1 MENNKKLL
9 LLDAY
14 ALIFRA
20 FYAMIRSPRV
30 TSTGIDTSAVFGF
43 VNTLQDLLKRQQ
55 PTHIAVCFDPPGGN
69 TFRHK
74 NYEPYKANRDKT
86 PEGILVAVPYI
97 KRILQAYGIP
107 IYEVEGFE
115 ADDVIGTLSHQA
127 EQQGFFTYM
136 VTGDKDFGQLVT
148 PNIKVYDPK
157 KNEVLGVEEV
167 NAKYGIQSP
176 TQLIDILGLMGDSAD
191 NIPGCPGVGPK
202 NAEKLIQ
209 QFGSIENL
217 LEHTGELK
225 GAQKQRIE
233 ENAEQIRMSK
243 WLATI
248 ITDVPITL
256 DADEMSRKAV
266 DMDALRQV
274 FTELEFRALTQRLID
289 GGEAN
294 VGLGNTNQDSQ
305 PHVETQNLASP
316 TTGWTSEARRN
327 SPVETQNLASPATES
342 KPAAPSVKA
351 RPASGQQLSLFD
363 LEEPEPAAVTPNLA
377 LTDVKYSYSVITS
390 PDAAAPLVKDL
401 AGEQRIAVT
410 MLGTGANA
418 MDFKILGIGLC
429 AKPHEAYYV
438 KCEGVPGMLETIAPV
453 FGGKACIVGNDI
465 KRMMVALDQH
475 GIRFTAPYYDTAVAH
490 YLLQPER
497 GHGTAEMAYEL
508 LHYTAINPES
518 VLGPKGRNQAKPEQ
532 IPLADISRLVCEG
545 ADLTLQLPDVLDK
558 VLKEQ
563 GLYKLLTD
571 IELPLVPVLA
581 SMELAGARI
590 DVKALNEYSVTLTEQ
605 MNRLD
610 AECHQ
615 LAGMTFNTASPA
627 QVGEVLFDH
636 LKIDPKAKKTKTG
649 QYSTTEDILLKLRDR
664 HPLVDKIL
672 QLRGIRKLLSTY
684 VNALPALINP
694 KTGRIHTTY
703 NQTVTATGRLSSTN
717 PNLQNIPVRSD
728 DGKEI
733 RRAFIPADGNL
744 FFSADYSQI
753 ELRLVADLSHDQTML
768 DAFAHGHDI
777 HAITA
782 ARIYHKPLE
791 QVTGDERRKAKTAN
805 FGILYGIS
813 AFGLA
818 QRLNIPREEAK
829 MLIDGYYTTFPQVR
843 DYIDRSIAQAREK
856 GYVTTLYGRRR
867 MLPDINSRNAVVR
880 GFSERNAI
888 NAPIQGTAADVI
900 KLAMVRIYRRFQ
912 DEGISS
918 RMILQVHDELN
929 FDVIPSEL
937 DRVQRIVIE
946 EMEGVYKGNVRLTA
960 SHGTATNWLDAH

>member
-1 MENNKKLL
+1 MEPNKKLL

-20 FYAMIRSPRV
+20 YYAMIRSPRV

-55 PTHIAVCFDPPGGN
+55 PTHIAVCFDPPGGK
-69 TFRHK
+69 TFRHE
-74 NYEPYKANRDKT
+74 NYKPYKANREKT

-97 KRILQAYGIP
+97 KRILEAYRIAT
-107 IYEVEGFE
+107 YEVEGFE

-148 PNIKVYDPK
+148 PNIKVLNPG
-157 KNEVLGVEEV
+157 KNEILGVEEV
-167 NAKYGIQSP
+167 NAKYGISSP
-176 TQLIDILGLMGDSAD
+176 LQLIDILGLMGDTAD

-202 NAEKLIQ
+202 TAEKLIQ

-217 LEHTGELK
+217 LEHTDQLK
-225 GAQKQRIE
+225 GAQQQRVG
-233 ENAEQIRMSK
+233 ENAEQIRLSK

-256 DADEMSRKAV
+256 DAAAMQRQPV
-266 DMDALRQV
+266 DMEALRTV
-274 FTELEFRALTQRLID
+274 FGELEFRTLTQRLID

-294 VGLGNTNQDSQ
+294 AGLAG
-305 PHVETQNLASP
+305 AP
-316 TTGWTSEARRN
+316 TAD
-327 SPVETQNLASPATES
+327 PA
-342 KPAAPSVKA
+342 PAAAPPVAA
-351 RPASGQQLSLFD
+351 RPASPAQGQQLSLFD
-363 LEEPEPAAVTPNLA
+363 LDEPEPAAPTHQSLDDIKADYRLVTTP
-377 LTDVKYSYSVITS
+377 IE
-390 PDAAAPLVKDL
+390 AAALVGQL
-401 AGEQRIAVT
+401 MEQPNVAVS
-410 MLGTGANA
+410 MLGSGETA
-418 MDFKILGIGLC
+418 MQFKVLGIALC
-429 AKPHEAYYV
+429 GKPHEAAFV
-438 KCEGVPGMLETIAPV
+438 KCDDKADMLRALAPLFV
-453 FGGKACIVGNDI
+453 GKACIVSSNI
-465 KRMMVALDQH
+465 KRMMVVLNQH
-475 GIRFTAPYYDTAVAH
+475 GIPFTAPYYDTAVAH

-497 GHGTAEMAYEL
+497 GHSTAEVAYEL
-508 LHYTAINPES
+508 LHYTAITPES
-518 VLGPKGRNQAKPEQ
+518 LLGPKGRNQLKPQ
-532 IPLADISRLVCEG
+532 QLAPEALSRWACEA
-545 ADLTLQLPDVLDK
+545 ADLTLQLPEVLDQA
-558 VLKEQ
+558 LKDQ
-563 GLYKLLTD
+563 GLYQLLTD
-571 IELPLVPVLA
+571 IELPLVQVLA
-581 SMELAGARI
+581 SMEQAGARI
-590 DVKALNEYSVTLTEQ
+590 DVKALNDYSVSLTEQ
-605 MNRLD
+605 MNRLE

-615 LAGMTFNTASPA
+615 LAGVNFNTASPA
-627 QVGEVLFDH
+627 QVGEVLFDR

-672 QLRGIRKLLSTY
+672 ELRGIRKLLSTY

-694 KTGRIHTTY
+694 HTGRIHTTY

-717 PNLQNIPVRSD
+717 PNLQNIPVRND

-818 QRLNIPREEAK
+818 QRLNIPRDEAK

-912 DEGISS
+912 AEGIQS

-929 FDVIPSEL
+929 FDVIPAEL

-946 EMEGVYKGNVRLTA
+946 EMEGVYQGNVRLTA
-960 SHGTATNWLDAH
+960 SHGVATNWLDAH

>member
-1 MENNKKLL
+1 MEPTKKLL

-30 TSTGIDTSAVFGF
+30 TSTGIDTSAIFGF
-43 VNTLQDLLKRQQ
+43 VNTLQDLLKREQ
-55 PTHIAVCFDPPGGN
+55 PSHIAVCFDPPGGK
-69 TFRHK
+69 TFRHES
-74 NYEPYKANRDKT
+74 YEPYKANREKT

-97 KRILQAYGIP
+97 KRILQAYRIP
-107 IYEVEGFE
+107 IFEIEGYE
-115 ADDVIGTLSHQA
+115 ADDVIGTLSHEA

-136 VTGDKDFGQLVT
+136 VTADKDFGQLVT
-148 PNIKVYDPK
+148 PNIKIFNPG
-157 KNEVLGVEEV
+157 KNEILGVDEI

-176 TQLIDILGLMGDSAD
+176 KQLIDILGLMGDTAD

-202 NAEKLIQ
+202 TAEKLIQ

-217 LEHTGELK
+217 LEHTDELK
-225 GAQKQRIE
+225 GALQQKVV
-233 ENAEQIRMSK
+233 ENADQIRMSK

-248 ITDVPITL
+248 ITDVPVAL
-256 DADEMSRKAV
+256 DAD
-266 DMDALRQV
+266 ALRREPADLDTLRTV
-274 FTELEFRALTQRLID
+274 FNELEFRTLTQRLID
-289 GGEAN
+289 GGDAN
-294 VGLGNTNQDSQ
+294 AGLEGS
-305 PHVETQNLASP
+305 SP
-316 TTGWTSEARRN
+316 APT
-327 SPVETQNLASPATES
+327 SPVNSVKPVSPASPAS
-342 KPAAPSVKA
+342 APSA
-351 RPASGQQLSLFD
+351 TPRQQLSLFD
-363 LEEPEPAAVTPNLA
+363 LDNPEPPETADNATPNYKTLS
-377 LTDVKYSYSVITS
+377 DVPHNYRLVTS
-390 PDAAAPLVKDL
+390 PIEAAILVSEML
-401 AGEQRIAVT
+401 GQERVAVSL
-410 MLGTGANA
+410 LGTGSSA
-418 MDFKILGIGLC
+418 MQLSILGIALC
-429 AKPHEAYYV
+429 GKVHEATFV
-438 KCEGVPGMLETIAPV
+438 QCNGKSDMLKAMAPL
-453 FGGKACIVGNDI
+453 FSGKTCIVGSDI
-465 KRMMVALDQH
+465 KRTMVALDRH
-475 GIRFTAPYYDTAVAH
+475 SVPFTAPYYDTAVAH

-497 GHGTAEMAYEL
+497 GHSTAEMAYEL
-508 LHYTAINPES
+508 LHYTAITPES
-518 VLGPKGRNQAKPEQ
+518 LLGPKGRNQLKPQQVAPEA
-532 IPLADISRLVCEG
+532 LSRWACEA
-545 ADLTLQLPDVLDK
+545 ADLTLQLPEVLNSQ
-558 VLKEQ
+558 LKQQ
-563 GLYKLLTD
+563 GLEKLLND
-571 IELPLVPVLA
+571 IELPLIRVLA

-590 DVKALNEYSVTLTEQ
+590 DVNALKEYSVALTEQ
-605 MNRLD
+605 MNRLET
-610 AECHQ
+610 ECHQ
-615 LAGMTFNTASPA
+615 LAGVPFNTASPA

-672 QLRGIRKLLSTY
+672 ELRGIRKLLSTY

-694 KTGRIHTTY
+694 STGRIHTTY

-733 RRAFIPADGNL
+733 RRAFIPAEGNV

-753 ELRLVADLSHDQTML
+753 ELRLVADLSHDKTML

-791 QVTGDERRKAKTAN
+791 QVTSDERRKAKTAN

-900 KLAMVRIYRRFQ
+900 KLAMVRIYQRFLQ
-912 DEGISS
+912 EGIQSK
-918 RMILQVHDELN
+918 MILQVHDELN

-937 DRVQRIVIE
+937 EHVQHIVIE
-946 EMEGVYKGNVRLTA
+946 EMEGVYKGQVKLTA
-960 SHGTATNWLDAH
+960 SHGAASNWLDAH

>member
-1 MENNKKLL
+1 MDTPKKLL

-20 FYAMIRSPRV
+20 FYAMIRSPRI

-43 VNTLQDLLKRQQ
+43 VNTLQDLLKREQ
-55 PTHIAVCFDPPGGN
+55 PSHIAVCFDPPGGK
-69 TFRHK
+69 TFRHES
-74 NYEPYKANRDKT
+74 YESYKANRDKT

-97 KRILQAYGIP
+97 KRILQAYRIP
-107 IYEVEGFE
+107 VFEVEGYE
-115 ADDVIGTLSHQA
+115 ADDVIGTLAHQA

-148 PNIKVYDPK
+148 DNIKVLDPLK
-157 KNEVLGVEEV
+157 KEILGVEEV
-167 NAKYGIQSP
+167 TAKYGIQSP
-176 TQLIDILGLMGDSAD
+176 KQLIDILGLMGDSAD

-217 LEHTGELK
+217 LEHTDELK
-225 GAQKQRIE
+225 GAMQQKVRD
-233 ENAEQIRMSK
+233 NAEQIRMSK

-248 ITDVPITL
+248 ITDVPVTL
-256 DADEMSRKAV
+256 DS
-266 DMDALRQV
+266 DALRREPTDLDALREV
-274 FTELEFRALTQRLID
+274 FNELEFRTLTQRLID
-289 GGEAN
+289 AGEAN
-294 VGLGNTNQDSQ
+294 AGLEGAPAPPPQVQVATVQQ
-305 PHVETQNLASP
+305 PTP
-316 TTGWTSEARRN
+316 
-327 SPVETQNLASPATES
+327 
-342 KPAAPSVKA
+342 KPAPK
-351 RPASGQQLSLFD
+351 PASGQQLSLFD
-363 LEEPEPAAVTPNLA
+363 LDAPEPEPIPEVNTIRSLDMVNHDYRL
-377 LTDVKYSYSVITS
+377 ITS
-390 PDAAAPLVKDL
+390 PIEAAALVSEIQD
-401 AGEQRIAVT
+401 QPRVAVSL
-410 MLGTGANA
+410 LGTGDSA
-418 MDFKILGIGLC
+418 MQMKVLGIALC
-429 AKPHEAYYV
+429 ATVHQAALI
-438 KCEGVPGMLETIAPV
+438 KCDNRKDMLTALEPL
-453 FGGKACIVGNDI
+453 FNGKACIVSSDI
-465 KRMMVALDQH
+465 KRLMVVLQQH
-475 GIRFTAPYYDTAVAH
+475 GVTFTAPYYDTAVAH

-497 GHGTAEMAYEL
+497 GHSTAEVAYEL
-508 LHYTAINPES
+508 LHYTAITPES
-518 VLGPKGRNQAKPEQ
+518 LLGPKGRNQLKTSQVPPEA
-532 IPLADISRLVCEG
+532 LCRWACES
-545 ADLTLQLPDVLDK
+545 ADLTLQLPDVLDPQ
-558 VLKEQ
+558 LKEQ
-563 GLYKLLTD
+563 GLYTLLTD

-590 DVKALNEYSVTLTEQ
+590 DVKALNDYSVTLTEQ
-605 MNRLD
+605 MNRLE
-610 AECHQ
+610 AECHE
-615 LAGMTFNTASPA
+615 LAGVPFNTASPA

-664 HPLVDKIL
+664 HPLVDKIME
-672 QLRGIRKLLSTY
+672 LRGIRKLLSTY

-694 KTGRIHTTY
+694 QTGRIHTTY

-733 RRAFIPADGNL
+733 RRAFIPADGNI

-753 ELRLVADLSHDQTML
+753 ELRLVADLSHDKTML
-768 DAFAHGHDI
+768 DAFAHDHDI

-791 QVTGDERRKAKTAN
+791 EVTGDERRKAKTAN

-818 QRLNIPREEAK
+818 QRLNIPRDEAK
-829 MLIDGYYTTFPQVR
+829 MLIDGYFTTFPQVR

-880 GFSERNAI
+880 SFSERNAI

-900 KLAMVRIYRRFQ
+900 KLAMVRIYHRFQ
-912 DEGISS
+912 QEGIQS

-937 DRVQRIVIE
+937 ERVQRIVIE
-946 EMEGVYKGNVRLTA
+946 EMENVYKGQVRLTA
-960 SHGTATNWLDAH
+960 SHGAANNWLDAH

>member
-1 MENNKKLL
+1 MEPTKKLL

-43 VNTLQDLLKRQQ
+43 VNTLQDLLKREQ

-74 NYEPYKANRDKT
+74 SYEPYKANRDKT

-97 KRILQAYGIP
+97 KRILEAYRIP
-107 IYEVEGFE
+107 IYEVEGYE

-148 PNIKVYDPK
+148 PNIKVYDPLK
-157 KNEVLGVEEV
+157 KEILGVDEV

-202 NAEKLIQ
+202 TAEKLIQ
-209 QFGSIENL
+209 QFGSIERL
-217 LEHTGELK
+217 LNNTDKLK
-225 GAQKQRIE
+225 GAQQQRVID
-233 ENAEQIRMSK
+233 NAEQIRMSK

-248 ITDVPITL
+248 IIDVPITI
-256 DADEMSRKAV
+256 DADTMSRKPV
-266 DMDALRQV
+266 DMEALREV
-274 FTELEFRALTQRLID
+274 FNELEFRTLTQRLID

-294 VGLGNTNQDSQ
+294 AGLDGVPTPVPGPQ
-305 PHVETQNLASP
+305 PAPEVP
-316 TTGWTSEARRN
+316 GRTTH
-327 SPVETQNLASPATES
+327 
-342 KPAAPSVKA
+342 AP
-351 RPASGQQLSLFD
+351 GQQLSLFD
-363 LEEPEPAAVTPNLA
+363 LEPPTGQDESAATAPVFTSLEQVAHN
-377 LTDVKYSYSVITS
+377 YQYITS
-390 PDAAAPLVKDL
+390 PIEAAALI
-401 AGEQRIAVT
+401 GELQDRPRIAVSL
-410 MLGTGANA
+410 LGSGDNA
-418 MDFKILGIGLC
+418 MQFNVMGIALSGS
-429 AKPHEAYYV
+429 PHEAAFV
-438 KCEGVPGMLETIAPV
+438 KCDDKQDMLRAIAPI
-453 FGGKACIVGNDI
+453 FEGQGTIVGSDI
-465 KRMMVALDQH
+465 KRLMVVLNQH
-475 GIRFTAPYYDTAVAH
+475 GIPFTAPYYDTAVAH

-497 GHGTAEMAYEL
+497 GHSTAEVAYEL
-508 LHYTAINPES
+508 LHYTAISPES
-518 VLGPKGRNQAKPEQ
+518 LLGKGRRQLKPTQLSPEA
-532 IPLADISRLVCEG
+532 ITRWACEA
-545 ADLTLQLPDVLDK
+545 ADLNQQLPEVLDNA
-558 VLKEQ
+558 LKEQ
-563 GLYKLLTD
+563 GLHNLLTD
-571 IELPLVPVLA
+571 IELPLIPVLA

-590 DVKALNEYSVTLTEQ
+590 DVKALKEYSVNLTEQ
-605 MNRLD
+605 MNRLE

-615 LAGMTFNTASPA
+615 LAGIQFNTASPA

-649 QYSTTEDILLKLRDR
+649 QYSTTEEILLKLRDR

-694 KTGRIHTTY
+694 ATGRIHTTY

-717 PNLQNIPVRSD
+717 PNLQNIPVRTD

-733 RRAFIPADGNL
+733 RRAFIPAEGNV

-818 QRLNIPREEAK
+818 QRLNIPRDEAK
-829 MLIDGYYTTFPQVR
+829 MLIEGYYTTFPQVR
-843 DYIDRSIAQAREK
+843 EYIDRSIAQAREK

-880 GFSERNAI
+880 AFNERNAI

-912 DEGISS
+912 SQGIRS

-937 DRVQRIVIE
+937 DQVQRIVIE
-946 EMEGVYKGNVRLTA
+946 EMEGVYQGQVRLTA
-960 SHGTATNWLDAH
+960 SHGAASNWLDAH

>member
-1 MENNKKLL
+1 METNKKLL

-20 FYAMIRSPRV
+20 FYAMIRSPRI

-43 VNTLQDLLKRQQ
+43 VNTLQDLLKREQ
-55 PTHIAVCFDPPGGN
+55 PSHIAVCFDPPGGN

-74 NYEPYKANRDKT
+74 SYEPYKANREKT

-97 KRILQAYGIP
+97 KRILEAYHIP
-107 IYEVEGFE
+107 IFEVEGYE
-115 ADDVIGTLSHQA
+115 ADDVIGTLSSQA
-127 EQQGFFTYM
+127 EQKGFFTYM

-148 PNIKVYDPK
+148 PNIKIFNPG
-157 KNEVLGVEEV
+157 KNEIMGVEEV

-176 TQLIDILGLMGDSAD
+176 KQLIDILGLMGDSAD

-202 NAEKLIQ
+202 TAEKLIQ
-209 QFGSIENL
+209 QYDSIENL
-217 LEHTGELK
+217 LEHTDELK
-225 GAQKQRIE
+225 GAQQQKVRD
-233 ENAEQIRMSK
+233 NAELIRMSK

-248 ITDVPITL
+248 ITDVPVTL
-256 DADEMSRKAV
+256 DADALQREHV
-266 DMDALRQV
+266 DLEALREV
-274 FTELEFRALTQRLID
+274 FNELEFRTLTQRIID

-294 VGLGNTNQDSQ
+294 TGLEAI
-305 PHVETQNLASP
+305 PLANRP
-316 TTGWTSEARRN
+316 A
-327 SPVETQNLASPATES
+327 PVETQIPTAPSSPSTPTTPESPA
-342 KPAAPSVKA
+342 
-351 RPASGQQLSLFD
+351 RPTPVPGQRLSLFD
-363 LEEPEPAAVTPNLA
+363 LDEPEPTAE
-377 LTDVKYSYSVITS
+377 VITFSSLDKVPHDYRLVTS
-390 PDAAAPLVKDL
+390 PLEVATLVSELQDQRHVAVSL
-401 AGEQRIAVT
+401 LGMGES
-410 MLGTGANA
+410 A
-418 MDFKILGIGLC
+418 MQMKILGIALC
-429 AKPHEAYYV
+429 GKKHEAAFIPCQG
-438 KCEGVPGMLETIAPV
+438 KGDALKALAPLFTGET
-453 FGGKACIVGNDI
+453 CIVSSDI
-465 KRMMVALDQH
+465 KRLMVVLQQH
-475 GIRFTAPYYDTAVAH
+475 GITFTAPYYDTAIAH

-497 GHGTAEMAYEL
+497 GHSTAEVAYEL
-508 LHYTAINPES
+508 LHYTAITPENL
-518 VLGPKGRNQAKPEQ
+518 LGPKGRNQLKPDQ
-532 IPLADISRLVCEG
+532 IAPAALCNWACES
-545 ADLTLQLPDVLDK
+545 ADLTLQLPEVLDRQ
-558 VLKEQ
+558 LKEQ
-563 GLYKLLTD
+563 GLDKLLTD

-590 DVKALNEYSVTLTEQ
+590 DVKALNDYSVTLTEQ

-610 AECHQ
+610 AECHE
-615 LAGMTFNTASPA
+615 LASVSFNTASPA

-664 HPLVDKIL
+664 HPLVGKIL
-672 QLRGIRKLLSTY
+672 ELRGIRKLLSTY

-694 KTGRIHTTY
+694 QTGRIHTTY

-717 PNLQNIPVRSD
+717 PNLQNIPVRTD

-733 RRAFIPADGNL
+733 RRAFIPADGNV

-753 ELRLVADLSHDQTML
+753 ELRLVADLSHDKTML
-768 DAFAHGHDI
+768 DAFAHDHDI

-791 QVTGDERRKAKTAN
+791 QVTSDERRKAKTAN

-818 QRLNIPREEAK
+818 QRLNIPRDEAK

-880 GFSERNAI
+880 AFSERNAI

-912 DEGISS
+912 QEGIQSK
-918 RMILQVHDELN
+918 MILQVHDELN

-937 DRVQRIVIE
+937 ERVQHIVIE
-946 EMEGVYKGNVRLTA
+946 EMEGVYKGQVKLTA
-960 SHGTATNWLDAH
+960 SHGTASNWLDAH

>member
-1 MENNKKLL
+1 MEPTKKLL

-30 TSTGIDTSAVFGF
+30 TSTGIDTSAIFGF
-43 VNTLQDLLKRQQ
+43 VNTLQDLLKREQ
-55 PTHIAVCFDPPGGN
+55 PSHIAVCFDPPGGK
-69 TFRHK
+69 TFRHES
-74 NYEPYKANRDKT
+74 YEPYKANREKT

-97 KRILQAYGIP
+97 KRILQAYRIP
-107 IYEVEGFE
+107 IFEIEGFE

-127 EQQGFFTYM
+127 EGQGFFTYM
-136 VTGDKDFGQLVT
+136 VTADKDFGQLVT
-148 PNIKVYDPK
+148 PNIKIFNPS
-157 KNEVLGVEEV
+157 KNEIMGVEEV
-167 NAKYGIQSP
+167 NAKYGINSP
-176 TQLIDILGLMGDSAD
+176 KQLIDILGLMGDSAD

-209 QFGSIENL
+209 QFGSVENL
-217 LEHTGELK
+217 LEHTDQLK
-225 GAQKQRIE
+225 GALKERVEQ
-233 ENAEQIRMSK
+233 NAEQIRMSK

-248 ITDVPITL
+248 ITDVPVTL
-256 DADEMSRKAV
+256 KADALQREPV
-266 DMDALRQV
+266 DLDALREV
-274 FTELEFRALTQRLID
+274 FNELEFRTLTQRLID

-294 VGLGNTNQDSQ
+294 TGLSSTPQSAQ
-305 PHVETQNLASP
+305 SSP
-316 TTGWTSEARRN
+316 S
-327 SPVETQNLASPATES
+327 SPASSTS
-342 KPAAPSVKA
+342 PSSPSRQKA
-351 RPASGQQLSLFD
+351 GQQLSLFD
-363 LEEPEPAAVTPNLA
+363 LDNPEAEQ
-377 LTDVKYSYSVITS
+377 
-390 PDAAAPLVKDL
+390 PDAAPSYHSINDIPVHYRLIASPLETAMLVSDL
-401 AGEQRIAVT
+401 AEQPRVAISL
-410 MLGTGANA
+410 LGTGESA
-418 MDFKILGIGLC
+418 MQFKVMGIALC
-429 AKPHEAYYV
+429 AKKHEAAFV
-438 KCEGVPGMLETIAPV
+438 KCDDKADMLKALAPL
-453 FGGKACIVGNDI
+453 FDGKACIISNDV
-465 KRMMVALDQH
+465 KRAMVALHRH
-475 GIRFTAPYYDTAVAH
+475 GIKVTAPYYDTAVAH

-497 GHGTAEMAYEL
+497 GHSIAEMAYEL
-508 LHYTAINPES
+508 LHYTAITPES
-518 VLGPKGRNQAKPEQ
+518 LLGPKGRNQLKPAQLSPEA
-532 IPLADISRLVCEG
+532 LTRWACEA

-558 VLKEQ
+558 ELKEQ
-563 GLYKLLTD
+563 GLHQLLTD

-581 SMELAGARI
+581 SMEIAGARI
-590 DVKALNEYSVTLTEQ
+590 DVKALKEYSSTLTEQ

-610 AECHQ
+610 EECHR
-615 LAGMTFNTASPA
+615 LAGIPFNTASPA

-664 HPLVDKIL
+664 HPLVGKIL
-672 QLRGIRKLLSTY
+672 ELRGIRKLLSTY

-694 KTGRIHTTY
+694 QTGRIHTTY
-703 NQTVTATGRLSSTN
+703 NQTVTATGRLSSAN

-733 RRAFIPADGNL
+733 RRAFIPADGNV

-753 ELRLVADLSHDQTML
+753 ELRLVADLSHDKTML

-818 QRLNIPREEAK
+818 QRLNIPRDEAK

-880 GFSERNAI
+880 AFSERNAI

-900 KLAMVRIYRRFQ
+900 KLAMVRIHQRFEQ
-912 DEGISS
+912 EGIQSK
-918 RMILQVHDELN
+918 MILQVHDELN
-929 FDVIPSEL
+929 FDVLPSEL

-946 EMEGVYKGNVRLTA
+946 EMEGVYHGNVKLTA
-960 SHGTATNWLDAH
+960 SHGAASNWLDAH

>member
-1 MENNKKLL
+1 METNKKLL

-20 FYAMIRSPRV
+20 YYAMIRNPRV

-43 VNTLQDLLKRQQ
+43 VNTLQDLLKREQ
-55 PTHIAVCFDPPGGN
+55 PSHIAVCFDPPGGK
-69 TFRHK
+69 TFRHESYK
-74 NYEPYKANRDKT
+74 PYKANRDKT

-97 KRILQAYGIP
+97 KRILEAYRIAT
-107 IYEVEGFE
+107 YEVEGYE

-148 PNIKVYDPK
+148 PNIKVYDPLK
-157 KNEVLGVEEV
+157 KEILGVEEV
-167 NAKYGIQSP
+167 NTKYGIQTPS
-176 TQLIDILGLMGDSAD
+176 QLIDILGLMGDTAD

-202 NAEKLIQ
+202 TAEKLIQ
-209 QFGSIENL
+209 QYGSIEKL

-225 GAQKQRIE
+225 GAVQQRVKD
-233 ENAEQIRMSK
+233 NAEQIRTSK

-248 ITDVPITL
+248 ITDVPVTL
-256 DADEMSRKAV
+256 EADALRRQPV
-266 DMDALRQV
+266 DMDALRAV
-274 FTELEFRALTQRLID
+274 FSELEFRTLTQRLID

-294 VGLGNTNQDSQ
+294 AGLDGRPPVAPQQ
-305 PHVETQNLASP
+305 PVAPQ
-316 TTGWTSEARRN
+316 
-327 SPVETQNLASPATES
+327 
-342 KPAAPSVKA
+342 PAASAPRPSTH
-351 RPASGQQLSLFD
+351 GQQLSLFD
-363 LEEPEPAAVTPNLA
+363 LDGDESEPMGTAAAPTYKTLN
-377 LTDVKYSYSVITS
+377 DVAHDYRLITS
-390 PDAAAPLVKDL
+390 PLEVATVVSDMQDAP
-401 AGEQRIAVT
+401 RIAVS
-410 MLGTGANA
+410 MAGTGDSA
-418 MDFKILGIGLC
+418 MQYKILYIALC
-429 AKPHEAYYV
+429 TQPHQ
-438 KCEGVPGMLETIAPV
+438 GVCIQCDDRRDILQALAPL
-453 FGGKACIVGNDI
+453 FTGTSCIMGSDI
-465 KRMMVALDQH
+465 KRLMVVLKQH
-475 GIRFTAPYYDTAVAH
+475 GITFTAPYYDTSIAH

-497 GHGTAEMAYEL
+497 GHSTAEVAYEM
-508 LHYTAINPES
+508 LHYTAITVES
-518 VLGPKGRNQAKPEQ
+518 LLGPKGRNQLKPEQ
-532 IPLADISRLVCEG
+532 VSPMAMTQWTCEN
-545 ADLTLQLPDVLDK
+545 ADLTLQLPAVLDQA
-558 VLKEQ
+558 LKEQ
-563 GLYKLLTD
+563 GAYQLLTD
-571 IELPLVPVLA
+571 IELPLVEVLA
-581 SMELAGARI
+581 SMEMAGARI
-590 DVKALNEYSVTLTEQ
+590 DVKALNDYSVTLTQQ
-605 MNRLD
+605 MNQLD
-610 AECHQ
+610 QECHQ
-615 LAGMTFNTASPA
+615 LAGIPFNTASPA

-649 QYSTTEDILLKLRDR
+649 QYSTTEDILMKLRDR
-664 HPLVDKIL
+664 HPLVGKIL
-672 QLRGIRKLLSTY
+672 ELRGIRKLLSTY

-694 KTGRIHTTY
+694 QTGRIHTTY

-733 RRAFIPADGNL
+733 RRAFIPADGNV

-753 ELRLVADLSHDQTML
+753 ELRLVADLSHDETML

-818 QRLNIPREEAK
+818 QRLNIPRDEAK
-829 MLIDGYYTTFPQVR
+829 MLIDGYYTTFPRVR
-843 DYIDRSIAQAREK
+843 DYIDRSIAQARQQ

-900 KLAMVRIYRRFQ
+900 KLAMVRIYKRFQ
-912 DEGISS
+912 SEGIRSK
-918 RMILQVHDELN
+918 MILQVHDELN
-929 FDVIPSEL
+929 FDVLPSEL
-937 DRVQRIVIE
+937 DAVQRIVIE
-946 EMEGVYKGNVRLTA
+946 EMESVYQGDVKLTA

>member
-1 MENNKKLL
+1 MTIDMETNKKLL

-20 FYAMIRSPRV
+20 YYAMIRSPRV

-43 VNTLQDLLKRQQ
+43 VNTLQDLLKRER
-55 PTHIAVCFDPPGGN
+55 PSHIAVCFDPPGGK
-69 TFRHK
+69 TFRHES
-74 NYEPYKANRDKT
+74 YEPYKANREKT

-97 KRILQAYGIP
+97 KRILQAYRIP
-107 IYEVEGFE
+107 IFEIEGFE

-148 PNIKVYDPK
+148 PNIKVFDPLK
-157 KNEVLGVEEV
+157 KEILGVEEV
-167 NAKYGIQSP
+167 KAKYGIQTP

-217 LEHTGELK
+217 LEHTDELK
-225 GAQKQRIE
+225 GVQKQRIE
-233 ENAEQIRMSK
+233 ENAEQIRLSK

-248 ITDVPITL
+248 ITDVPVTL
-256 DADEMSRKAV
+256 DADTLQREPA
-266 DMDALRQV
+266 DMDALRDV
-274 FTELEFRALTQRLID
+274 FTELEFRTLTQRLID

-294 VGLGNTNQDSQ
+294 ADLKDAPNA
-305 PHVETQNLASP
+305 EAQN
-316 TTGWTSEARRN
+316 
-327 SPVETQNLASPATES
+327 PAT
-342 KPAAPSVKA
+342 PASATAPVTPAVKA
-351 RPASGQQLSLFD
+351 RPKSGQQLSLFD
-363 LEEPEPAAVTPNLA
+363 MENPEPEQPAAPAAPSYKTLDNVVHNYNLVNTP
-377 LTDVKYSYSVITS
+377 IE
-390 PDAAAPLVKDL
+390 AAALVSDL
-401 AGEQRIAVT
+401 QDQPRVSVSLLGSGDSSMQFRVMGIA
-410 MLGTGANA
+410 
-418 MDFKILGIGLC
+418 LC
-429 AKPHEAYYV
+429 ARIHEATYV
-438 KCEGVPGMLETIAPV
+438 KCDDKQDMMRALAPL
-453 FGGKACIVGNDI
+453 FEGKACIVSSDI
-465 KRMMVALDQH
+465 KRLMVVLDRH
-475 GIRFTAPYYDTAVAH
+475 GIKFTAPYYDTAIAH

-497 GHGTAEMAYEL
+497 GHSTAEMAYEL
-508 LHYTAINPES
+508 LHYTAITPES
-518 VLGPKGRNQAKPEQ
+518 LLGPKGRNQLKPGQLSPEA
-532 IPLADISRLVCEG
+532 ITRWTCEA
-545 ADLTLQLPDVLDK
+545 ADLTLQLPEVLDK
-558 VLKEQ
+558 RLKEQ
-563 GLYKLLTD
+563 GLDKLLTD
-571 IELPLVPVLA
+571 IELPLVKVLA

-590 DVKALNEYSVTLTEQ
+590 DVKALSEYSVALTEQ
-605 MNRLD
+605 MNKLE

-615 LAGMTFNTASPA
+615 LAGLPFNTASPA

-672 QLRGIRKLLSTY
+672 ELRGIRKLLSTY

-694 KTGRIHTTY
+694 QTGRIHTTY

-733 RRAFIPADGNL
+733 RRAFIPADGNV

-753 ELRLVADLSHDQTML
+753 ELRLVADLSHDKTML
-768 DAFAHGHDI
+768 DAFANDHDI

-791 QVTGDERRKAKTAN
+791 QVSSDERRKAKTAN

-818 QRLNIPREEAK
+818 QRLNIPRDEAK
-829 MLIDGYYTTFPQVR
+829 MLIDGYFTTFPQVR

-880 GFSERNAI
+880 SFSERNAI
-888 NAPIQGTAADVI
+888 NAPIQGTAADII
-900 KLAMVRIYRRFQ
+900 KLAMVRIHQRFEAESIQ
-912 DEGISS
+912 SKI
-918 RMILQVHDELN
+918 ILQVHDELN

-937 DRVQRIVIE
+937 DKVQRIVIE

-960 SHGTATNWLDAH
+960 SHGTASNWLDAH